1 MLKQIAV
8 MPNKDKDIGLV
19 YAKRV
24 VNAINGRACV
34 YMEDV
39 FSGSGIKA
47 EYLSK
52 DKLFEK
58 ADTVITLGGDGTI
71 LHTAHKCAERNI
83 PILGINLGTIGFM
96 SEVEPSGTETAVE
109 KLLSDDFT
117 VQNRMMMTVD
127 VFHNNCKTSYHALN
141 DVVVSK
147 KINSKLPHTMVYSEK
162 ELVNTYVADGIIIA
176 TPTGSTAY
184 SFSAGGPVVDP
195 LMQMFIVTPVCPH
208 MLTARTA
215 IMSAQKI
222 ITLTFDPGYESYM
235 NVAVDGDIQ
244 ADIDTSARI
253 VIRKSE
259 LVTRL
264 IKIQPR
270 SFYDTLITKLS

>member
-1 MLKQIAV
+1 MKRIAV
-8 MPNKDKDIGLV
+8 MPNKDKDIGLA

-24 VNAINGRACV
+24 VNAINGRAYI
-34 YMEDV
+34 YMEDC
-39 FSGSGIKA
+39 FCESGIKA
-47 EYLSK
+47 EYLPK
-52 DKLFEK
+52 DSLFEK

-71 LHTAHKCAERNI
+71 LHTAHKCAEKNI

-96 SEVEPSGTETAVE
+96 SEVEPAGTETAVE

-117 VQNRMMMTVD
+117 VQSRMMMAVD
-127 VFHNNCKTSYHALN
+127 VYYNNCKKSYHALN
-141 DVVVSK
+141 DIVVSK
-147 KINSKLPHTMVYSEK
+147 NIASKLPHIKVYSEN
-162 ELVNTYVADGIIIA
+162 ELVNTYTADGIIIA

-195 LMQMFIVTPVCPH
+195 LMQMFIITPVCPH

-222 ITLTFDPGYESYM
+222 ITLTFDPGCESYM
-235 NVAVDGDIQ
+235 SVVVDGDIQ
-244 ADIDTSARI
+244 ANIDTSARI
-253 VIRKSE
+253 VIRKSNLE
-259 LVTRL
+259 TKL

-270 SFYDTLITKLS
+270 SFYDTLITKLN

>member
-1 MLKQIAV
+1 MKQIAV
-8 MPNKDKDIGLV
+8 MPNKDKDIGLA

-34 YMEDV
+34 YMENS
-39 FSGSGIKA
+39 FSKSGIRA
-47 EYLSK
+47 EYCPR
-52 DKLFEK
+52 DELFEN
-58 ADTVITLGGDGTI
+58 ADTVIILGGDGTI
-71 LHTAHKCAERNI
+71 LHTAHKCAEKNI
-83 PILGINLGTIGFM
+83 PILGINLGTVGFM
-96 SEVEPSGTETAVE
+96 SEVEPSGTEMAVE

-117 VQNRMMMTVD
+117 VQSRMMMAVD
-127 VFHNNCKTSYHALN
+127 VYYNNCKTSYHALN

-147 KINSKLPHTMVYSEK
+147 NINSKLPHIKVYSED
-162 ELVNTYVADGIIIA
+162 ELVNTYTADGIIVA

-208 MLTARTA
+208 MLTARSA
-215 IMSAQKI
+215 VMSAQKI
-222 ITLTFDPGYESYM
+222 IALTFDLGYESCM
-235 NVAVDGDIQ
+235 SVAVDGDIQ
-244 ADIDTSARI
+244 ENIDACARI

-264 IKIQPR
+264 IKIQHR